1 VITGSETLTNT
12 LSVNGIYTVSDSG
25 SALSVSS
32 VTFSASTATLV
43 LSRAIPANATVYFT
57 YTPGS
62 GDVRGRIKD
71 EAGNEMAAISIR
83 AITNNSTAAVSV
95 TLTVPANL
103 SKGISITVSAAV
115 SVAGRV
121 TFTIGGKRIPGCI
134 NRVATGTTPI
144 TISCTFKPALTARQ
158 VIKATLTPS
167 IGAYPTTVAS
177 EERFIL
183 RRTTTR

>member
-1 VITGSETLTNT
+1 
-12 LSVNGIYTVSDSG
+12 
-25 SALSVSS
+25 
-32 VTFSASTATLV
+32 VTFSASTATLA

-71 EAGNEMAAISIR
+71 EAGNELAAISTR
-83 AITNNSTAAVSV
+83 TITNNSTAAVSV

-158 VIKATLTPS
+158 VIKAALTPS

-183 RRTTTR
+183 RRATTR